1 MNTASHKLGL
11 RSLDD
16 IPEIQYNKKAVQ
28 AIERQT
34 ERKYAELSPAGFQR
48 RKRVMYMTGYEIA
61 MICIAAMT
69 LLLKLIEVIINL
81 LHK

>member
-1 MNTASHKLGL
+1 
-11 RSLDD
+11 
-16 IPEIQYNKKAVQ
+16 
-28 AIERQT
+28 
-34 ERKYAELSPAGFQR
+34 
-48 RKRVMYMTGYEIA
+48 MYMTGYEIA